1 MKTAIYPGSFDPI
14 TNGHIDIAY
23 RAAKL
28 FDKLIIAVAEK
39 KSAKQL
45 FTLEE
50 RLLFIEDIFS
60 NNNDIEVVPFKNLVT
75 DLAREKSANI
85 IVRGV
90 RTVLDFDYEF
100 KMAVMNK
107 KLHED
112 MNAFLSCL
120 LAFAFLETEDKYVI
134 ASGVFRSSDK
144 ISTNSSHSSSL
155 LFIELLSLKIFSNF
169 FIRLMDSSIVE
180 ALQFKGCL

>member
-1 MKTAIYPGSFDPI
+1 MTTAIYPGSFDPI
-14 TNGHIDIAY
+14 TNGHVDIAY

-45 FTLEE
+45 FALEE

-60 NNNDIEVVPFKNLVT
+60 NNKDIEVVPFKNLVT

-85 IVRGV
+85 IVRGM
-90 RTVLDFDYEF
+90 RTVSDFDYEF

-112 MNAFLSCL
+112 I
-120 LAFAFLETEDKYVI
+120 ET
-134 ASGVFRSSDK
+134 VFFN
-144 ISTNSSHSSSL
+144 STENFSYISSSL
-155 LFIELLSLKIFSNF
+155 IREIVELGGDVSSFVPKPIELILKEKFT
-169 FIRLMDSSIVE
+169 
-180 ALQFKGCL
+180 Q

>member
-1 MKTAIYPGSFDPI
+1 MTTAIYPGSFDPI
-14 TNGHIDIAY
+14 TNGHVDIAY

-45 FTLEE
+45 FTLGE
-50 RLLFIEDIFS
+50 RVVLIEDVFS
-60 NNNDIEVVPFKNLVT
+60 NNNNIEVVPFKNLVT

-90 RTVLDFDYEF
+90 RTVSDFDYEF

-112 MNAFLSCL
+112 I
-120 LAFAFLETEDKYVI
+120 ET
-134 ASGVFRSSDK
+134 VFFN
-144 ISTNSSHSSSL
+144 STENFSYISSSL
-155 LFIELLSLKIFSNF
+155 IREIVELGGDVSSFVPKPIELILKEKFT
-169 FIRLMDSSIVE
+169 
-180 ALQFKGCL
+180 Q

>member
-85 IVRGV
+85 IVRGM
-90 RTVLDFDYEF
+90 RTVSDFDYEF

-112 MNAFLSCL
+112 I
-120 LAFAFLETEDKYVI
+120 ET
-134 ASGVFRSSDK
+134 VFFN
-144 ISTNSSHSSSL
+144 STENFSYISSSL
-155 LFIELLSLKIFSNF
+155 IREIVELGGDVSYFSSFVPKPIELILKEKFT
-169 FIRLMDSSIVE
+169 
-180 ALQFKGCL
+180 Q

>member
-1 MKTAIYPGSFDPI
+1 MTTAIYPGSFDPI
-14 TNGHIDIAY
+14 TNGHVDIAY

-45 FTLEE
+45 FALEE

-60 NNNDIEVVPFKNLVT
+60 NNKDIEVVPFKNLVT

-112 MNAFLSCL
+112 I
-120 LAFAFLETEDKYVI
+120 ET
-134 ASGVFRSSDK
+134 VFFN
-144 ISTNSSHSSSL
+144 STENFSYISSSL
-155 LFIELLSLKIFSNF
+155 VREIAELGGDVSSFVPKSIELVLKEKFS
-169 FIRLMDSSIVE
+169 
-180 ALQFKGCL
+180 Q

>member
-14 TNGHIDIAY
+14 TNGHIDIVY

-45 FTLEE
+45 FALEE

-60 NNNDIEVVPFKNLVT
+60 NNKDIEVVPFKNLVT

-90 RTVLDFDYEF
+90 RTVSDFDYEF

-112 MNAFLSCL
+112 I
-120 LAFAFLETEDKYVI
+120 ET
-134 ASGVFRSSDK
+134 VFFN
-144 ISTNSSHSSSL
+144 STENFSYISSSL
-155 LFIELLSLKIFSNF
+155 IREIVELGGDVSSFVPKPIELILKEKFT
-169 FIRLMDSSIVE
+169 
-180 ALQFKGCL
+180 Q

>member
-45 FTLEE
+45 FALEE

-60 NNNDIEVVPFKNLVT
+60 NNKDIEVVSFKNLVT
-75 DLAREKSANI
+75 DLAHEKSANI

-100 KMAVMNK
+100 KVAVMNK

-112 MNAFLSCL
+112 I
-120 LAFAFLETEDKYVI
+120 ET
-134 ASGVFRSSDK
+134 VFFN
-144 ISTNSSHSSSL
+144 STENFSYISSSL
-155 LFIELLSLKIFSNF
+155 VREIAELGGDVSSFVPKSIELVLKEKFS
-169 FIRLMDSSIVE
+169 
-180 ALQFKGCL
+180 Q

>member
-45 FTLEE
+45 FTLGE
-50 RLLFIEDIFS
+50 RVVLIEDVFS
-60 NNNDIEVVPFKNLVT
+60 NNNNIEVVPFKNLVT

-85 IVRGV
+85 IVRGM
-90 RTVLDFDYEF
+90 RTVSDFDYEF

-112 MNAFLSCL
+112 I
-120 LAFAFLETEDKYVI
+120 ET
-134 ASGVFRSSDK
+134 VFFN
-144 ISTNSSHSSSL
+144 STENFSYISSSL
-155 LFIELLSLKIFSNF
+155 VREIAELGGDVSSFVPKSIELVLKEKFS
-169 FIRLMDSSIVE
+169 
-180 ALQFKGCL
+180 Q

>member
-39 KSAKQL
+39 KSARQL
-45 FTLEE
+45 FTLGE
-50 RLLFIEDIFS
+50 RVVLIEDVFS
-60 NNNDIEVVPFKNLVT
+60 NNNNIEVVPFKNLVT

-85 IVRGV
+85 IVRGM
-90 RTVLDFDYEF
+90 RTVSDFDYEF

-112 MNAFLSCL
+112 I
-120 LAFAFLETEDKYVI
+120 ET
-134 ASGVFRSSDK
+134 VFFN
-144 ISTNSSHSSSL
+144 STENFSYISSSL
-155 LFIELLSLKIFSNF
+155 VREIAVLGGDVSAFVPESVELVLKEKF
-169 FIRLMDSSIVE
+169 LE
-180 ALQFKGCL
+180 

>member
-45 FTLEE
+45 FTLGE
-50 RLLFIEDIFS
+50 RVVLIEDVFS
-60 NNNDIEVVPFKNLVT
+60 DNNNIEVVPFKNLVT
-75 DLAREKSANI
+75 DLAHKKSANI

-112 MNAFLSCL
+112 I
-120 LAFAFLETEDKYVI
+120 ET
-134 ASGVFRSSDK
+134 VFFN
-144 ISTNSSHSSSL
+144 STENFSYISSSL
-155 LFIELLSLKIFSNF
+155 VREIAELGGDVSSFVPKSIELVLKEKFS
-169 FIRLMDSSIVE
+169 
-180 ALQFKGCL
+180 Q

>member
-45 FTLEE
+45 FALEE

-60 NNNDIEVVPFKNLVT
+60 NNKDIEVVSFKNLVT
-75 DLAREKSANI
+75 DLAHEKSANI

-112 MNAFLSCL
+112 I
-120 LAFAFLETEDKYVI
+120 ET
-134 ASGVFRSSDK
+134 VFFN
-144 ISTNSSHSSSL
+144 STENFSYISSSL
-155 LFIELLSLKIFSNF
+155 VREIAVLGGDVSAFVPESVELVLKEKF
-169 FIRLMDSSIVE
+169 LE
-180 ALQFKGCL
+180 

>member
-107 KLHED
+107 KLHKD
-112 MNAFLSCL
+112 I
-120 LAFAFLETEDKYVI
+120 ET
-134 ASGVFRSSDK
+134 VFFN
-144 ISTNSSHSSSL
+144 STENFSYISSSL
-155 LFIELLSLKIFSNF
+155 VSEIAVLGGDVSAFVPESVELVLKEKF
-169 FIRLMDSSIVE
+169 LE
-180 ALQFKGCL
+180 

>member
-50 RLLFIEDIFS
+50 RLLFIDDIFS

-112 MNAFLSCL
+112 I
-120 LAFAFLETEDKYVI
+120 ET
-134 ASGVFRSSDK
+134 VFFN
-144 ISTNSSHSSSL
+144 STENFSYISSSL
-155 LFIELLSLKIFSNF
+155 VREIAELGGDVSSFVPKSIELVLKEKFS
-169 FIRLMDSSIVE
+169 
-180 ALQFKGCL
+180 Q

>member
-14 TNGHIDIAY
+14 TNGHVDIAY

-39 KSAKQL
+39 KSARQL
-45 FTLEE
+45 FTLGE
-50 RLLFIEDIFS
+50 RVVLIEDVFS
-60 NNNDIEVVPFKNLVT
+60 NNNNIEVVPFKNLVT

-85 IVRGV
+85 IVRGM
-90 RTVLDFDYEF
+90 RTVSDFDYEF

-112 MNAFLSCL
+112 I
-120 LAFAFLETEDKYVI
+120 ET
-134 ASGVFRSSDK
+134 VFFN
-144 ISTNSSHSSSL
+144 STENFSYISSSL
-155 LFIELLSLKIFSNF
+155 IREIVELGGDVSSFVPKPIELILKEKFT
-169 FIRLMDSSIVE
+169 
-180 ALQFKGCL
+180 Q

>member
-1 MKTAIYPGSFDPI
+1 MNDRIENTILNSLFFNEDFVRKAIPFIKPHFFSKRD
-14 TNGHIDIAY
+14 
-23 RAAKL
+23 
-28 FDKLIIAVAEK
+28 
-39 KSAKQL
+39 
-45 FTLEE
+45 E

-112 MNAFLSCL
+112 I
-120 LAFAFLETEDKYVI
+120 ET
-134 ASGVFRSSDK
+134 VFFN
-144 ISTNSSHSSSL
+144 STENFSYISSSL
-155 LFIELLSLKIFSNF
+155 VREIAVLGGDVSAFVPESVELVLKEKF
-169 FIRLMDSSIVE
+169 LE
-180 ALQFKGCL
+180 

>member
-45 FTLEE
+45 FTLGE
-50 RLLFIEDIFS
+50 RVVLIEDVFS
-60 NNNDIEVVPFKNLVT
+60 NNNNIEVVPFKNLVT

-85 IVRGV
+85 IVRGM
-90 RTVLDFDYEF
+90 RTVSDFDYEF

-112 MNAFLSCL
+112 I
-120 LAFAFLETEDKYVI
+120 ETVI
-134 ASGVFRSSDK
+134 FN
-144 ISTNSSHSSSL
+144 STENFSYISSSL
-155 LFIELLSLKIFSNF
+155 IREIVELGGDVSSFVPKPIELILKEKFT
-169 FIRLMDSSIVE
+169 
-180 ALQFKGCL
+180 Q

>member
-45 FTLEE
+45 FTLGE
-50 RLLFIEDIFS
+50 RVVLIEDVFS
-60 NNNDIEVVPFKNLVT
+60 NNNNIEVVPFKNLVT

-90 RTVLDFDYEF
+90 RTVSDFDYEF

-112 MNAFLSCL
+112 I
-120 LAFAFLETEDKYVI
+120 ET
-134 ASGVFRSSDK
+134 VFFN
-144 ISTNSSHSSSL
+144 STENFSYISSSL
-155 LFIELLSLKIFSNF
+155 VREIVELGGDASSFVPKPIELILKEKFT
-169 FIRLMDSSIVE
+169 
-180 ALQFKGCL
+180 Q

>member
-1 MKTAIYPGSFDPI
+1 MTTAIYPGSFDPI
-14 TNGHIDIAY
+14 TNGHVDIAY

-45 FTLEE
+45 FTLGE
-50 RLLFIEDIFS
+50 RVVLIEDVFS
-60 NNNDIEVVPFKNLVT
+60 NNNNIEVVPFKNLVT

-112 MNAFLSCL
+112 I
-120 LAFAFLETEDKYVI
+120 ET
-134 ASGVFRSSDK
+134 VFFN
-144 ISTNSSHSSSL
+144 STENFSYISSSL
-155 LFIELLSLKIFSNF
+155 IREIVELGGDVSSFVPKPIELILKEKFT
-169 FIRLMDSSIVE
+169 
-180 ALQFKGCL
+180 Q